1 MPSVRERADS
11 QVCHR
16 RSTLLTDFRNKGYFI
31 AEAKVN
37 FVVWWKDEDAD
48 KEIRIVL
55 PELHLVNQTIRDRS
69 GYSRGPR

>member
-1 MPSVRERADS
+1 MRKRIG
-11 QVCHR
+11 
-16 RSTLLTDFRNKGYFI
+16 FYI
-31 AEAKVN
+31 
-37 FVVWWKDEDAD
+37 VWWKDEDAN